1 MNSRRWVAVG
11 LATAAVVLLAG
22 RALATLYVEY
32 QWYAAMGASAL
43 WRAQTAN
50 TLLLRGASAI
60 AGGLFVFANLYAVR
74 HSVVSLVLPRRV
86 ANIEIGEEVPGRYL
100 MIAVIL
106 LSVLLGGL
114 LTIPQDSWLA
124 LGSAR
129 YGTLFNETDPYFLL
143 DLGFYVYW
151 LPFETSLYL
160 WSLIALLLVATVVI
174 FLYALTPSLRWER
187 GALRVSTYVRRH
199 LSLLAALLLLILS
212 WSYRLDAYGI
222 LSAGSGGE
230 GAFTYVDHKVMIP
243 ASLVLAI
250 IAAAAAALVAWAGW
264 RGQVRVALASVT
276 LVLLLSL
283 VLRQLLP
290 VIARRLATQEDPA
303 RREWGYV
310 GTRAGFTRRA
320 YAVDEILSGDS
331 TVVFPGRRDAARG
344 VPVWDAAAMARAIA
358 RSPRGGDIMSAPS
371 WHGTPA
377 GVVAEFAQR
386 TRDDASDDTGAS
398 WRVVRVLATAADARG
413 EIVRVD
419 RVGTPVSDDPSALPA
434 IVFAGARGYR
444 VVADTGGELTAP
456 ELETWQSRLA
466 HAWSEQ
472 NFRLLFGDLPHPRP
486 RIILH
491 PDVRDRV
498 HALAPFFTQGQVI
511 RAVAVADTIFWTLDL
526 YSASATYPLSRH
538 VPLYGTDWS
547 YFQHAATAVIHAASG
562 RVTIATDLVL
572 DPIARTWTS
581 RFPELFT
588 PRAALP
594 APILAALSPAT
605 EAAVAQAIAL
615 ARYGPRTPL
624 SAGDGSADTAPWV
637 PKHVARLDDVD
648 SLLVTDGPPVFVL
661 PDGRPA
667 WTLPLIDDLNRVH
680 GLLLA
685 TGGLQRASYWLPIVP
700 TTRLSAVRE
709 RLQRVPESAAASTR
723 DARVLSAPVRAV
735 VVGGE
740 LTYVQPFVTWRTD
753 GAPTLARMAILSGD
767 SLATGRTSRDAWDVP
782 DLAAGPPPAPLTPP
796 VFRARVQALYER
808 MRAALR
814 AGSWTRFGAAYDSLG
829 QLLGRPPR

>member
-1 MNSRRWVAVG
+1 MSSRRWLAVG
-11 LATAAVVLLAG
+11 LASAAVVLLAG

-32 QWYAAMGASAL
+32 HWYAALGASAL
-43 WRAQTAN
+43 WRAQTVN
-50 TLLLRGASAI
+50 TLLLRGASAV

-100 MIAVIL
+100 MTAVIL

-129 YGTLFNETDPYFLL
+129 YGTLFKETDPYFLL
-143 DLGFYVYW
+143 DLGFFVYW

-187 GALRVSTYVRRH
+187 GALRVSSYVRRH
-199 LSLLAALLLLILS
+199 LSVLAALLLLILA

-250 IAAAAAALVAWAGW
+250 IAAAAAVLVAWSGW

-290 VIARRLATQEDPA
+290 VLARRFATQEDPR

-310 GTRAGFTRRA
+310 ATRAGFTRRA
-320 YAVDEILSGDS
+320 YAVDDILSGDA
-331 TVVFPGRRDAARG
+331 TVAFPDRASAALG

-358 RSPRGGDIMSAPS
+358 RSPRGGEIVGAPS
-371 WHGTPA
+371 WRGTPA
-377 GVVAEFAQR
+377 GVVAELAQR
-386 TRDDASDDTGAS
+386 SRDDADDDAGAS

-413 EIVRVD
+413 ELVRVD
-419 RVGTPVSDDPSALPA
+419 RAGAPVSDDPSVLPA
-434 IVFAGARGYR
+434 VAFDGARGYR
-444 VVADTGGELTAP
+444 MVADTGGELPAS
-456 ELETWQSRLA
+456 ELESWQSRLA

-472 NFRLLFGDLPHPRP
+472 NFRILFGDLPHPRP
-486 RIILH
+486 RIMLH

-498 HALAPFFTQGQVI
+498 HALAPFFSQGRSI
-511 RAVAVADTIFWTLDL
+511 RAIAVGDTIFWALDL
-526 YSASATYPLSRH
+526 YSASATYPLSHH
-538 VPLYGTDWS
+538 VLLEGDDWS
-547 YFQHAATAVIHAASG
+547 YFQHAATAVVHATTG
-562 RVTIATDLVL
+562 RVILATDSVL

-581 RFPELFT
+581 RFPGLFT
-588 PRAALP
+588 PRSALP
-594 APILAALSPAT
+594 DAVLAALAPAT
-605 EAAVAQAIAL
+605 DGAVAQAIAL

-624 SAGDGSADTAPWV
+624 TAGDGSVDTAPWA
-637 PKHVARLDDVD
+637 PRHVARLDDVD
-648 SLLVTDGPPVFVL
+648 SLLVTGGPAVLVL

-667 WTLPLIDDLNRVH
+667 WAIPLIDDLDRVH

-685 TGGLQRASYWLPIVP
+685 TGGLHRASYWLPVAP
-700 TTRLSAVRE
+700 SARLSAVRE
-709 RLQRVPESAAASTR
+709 RLQRAPESAVASTR
-723 DARVLSAPVRAV
+723 DARVLPGPVRAV
-735 VVGGE
+735 LVGGA
-740 LTYVQPFVTWRTD
+740 LTYVQPFVVWRAD
-753 GAPTLARMAILSGD
+753 GPPTLARTAVLTGD
-767 SLATGRTSRDAWDVP
+767 SLATGRTARDAWELP
-782 DLAAGPPPAPLTPP
+782 DGGTPTPPLTPP
-796 VFRARVQALYER
+796 LFRARVQALYES

-814 AGSWTRFGAAYDSLG
+814 AGNWNRFGAAYDSLG
-829 QLLGRPPR
+829 LLLGRAPR